1 MILLFYYIPLHCK
14 IILSLPSMKYD
25 FKLAFLISTHTDVLQ
40 LVRLINALPDNS
52 VFFIHVDKKADMIPF
67 TNAFVDD
74 CRVRFI
80 DHRVDVRWGS
90 INEVE
95 YQMELVRAALN
106 SGEQFDR
113 LITLSGMDYPVWSK
127 ERIID
132 FFERDKEKEYLAGT
146 DVSYPWHASAIY
158 QQYFFKVAKPG
169 SGWKYY
175 VTRALER
182 TLRLFGI
189 KKPLQKKIG
198 NKTYKLYTGAAWW
211 AITPRLAAMIL
222 HEWDTNVE
230 LKNWLKY
237 CMCPA
242 ELFAQTVAFNND
254 DWREKCMLN
263 NANYSL
269 PSLTPL
275 TYIIWLNKEIKVLNE
290 DDYNII
296 MRSGKMYARKIVS
309 GKSDRLVAMIDAN
322 K

>member
-1 MILLFYYIPLHCK
+1 
-14 IILSLPSMKYD
+14 MKYD

-67 TNAFVDD
+67 TKAFVDD

-146 DVSYPWHASAIY
+146 DVSYPWHASVIY
-158 QQYFFKVAKPG
+158 QQYFFLIHKPG

-175 VTRALER
+175 ATRALGR
-182 TLRLFGI
+182 SLRLLGV
-189 KKPLQKKIG
+189 KKPLCKKIG
-198 NKTYKLYTGAAWW
+198 SKNYKLYKGAAWW

-269 PSLTPL
+269 PMHTPL
-275 TYIIWLNKEIKVLNE
+275 TYVTWKNEEIKVLNE
-290 DDYNII
+290 DDYNVI
-296 MRSGKMYARKIVS
+296 MRSGKMFARKIVS
-309 GKSDRLVAMIDAN
+309 GKSDKLVEMIDAN

>member
-67 TNAFVDD
+67 TKAFVDD

-175 VTRALER
+175 DKSIR
-182 TLRLFGI
+182 T
-189 KKPLQKKIG
+189 
-198 NKTYKLYTGAAWW
+198 Y
-211 AITPRLAAMIL
+211 
-222 HEWDTNVE
+222 VE
-230 LKNWLKY
+230 
-237 CMCPA
+237 
-242 ELFAQTVAFNND
+242 TV
-254 DWREKCMLN
+254 W
-263 NANYSL
+263 
-269 PSLTPL
+269 
-275 TYIIWLNKEIKVLNE
+275 NKETTTEEN
-290 DDYNII
+290 
-296 MRSGKMYARKIVS
+296 RKQDLQTI
-309 GKSDRLVAMIDAN
+309 
-322 K
+322 